1 MSVYKDILSE
11 NGYDIDAPIT
21 VHEVYFGKNKY
32 LLEAE
37 KVLGRLRKNYLG
49 ADEVKLNKAKEI
61 LEFNRLMEKAFKLEC
76 FCLTVIHSGLFNANT
91 LAIGTVI
98 DAPNYKGVKSNEIGF
113 NWDYIKDSTIIVNV
127 NSGLLTNSNI
137 TDGEVMAVILHEIG
151 HNFDTSIS
159 SFCRGSSYIIKVL
172 ALITM
177 PIGIL
182 TNPDT
187 TIQLTRG
194 GRRWYTNLLR
204 DWREKGNI
212 FVDLIDSFRYAF
224 SKILTLVAVPMHMF
238 MNIRSMLTPMIPL
251 IDIST
256 AEQLA
261 LGALKFRSEALADN
275 FATAYGYGPEL
286 QSFMVKLK
294 YKAGGWADEELMRNI
309 PVIGTWLDLSN
320 MPTHIIQSIVADHP
334 DYAFRCKDQI
344 NMLKRELDRSDLDPK
359 MKGIIRND
367 IKEIEKSLN
376 KLLDYTK
383 TGWMYTTAWSA
394 FLMTICNGDVKSF
407 LAKGL
412 YDEFDK
418 AYDKNLEVARKIKD
432 KNK

>member
-37 KVLGRLRKNYLG
+37 KVLGRLRTKY
-49 ADEVKLNKAKEI
+49 ASDISKVNKAKEI

-76 FCLTVIHSGLFNANT
+76 FCLNVNYSGLLDA
-91 LAIGTVI
+91 GTISLSTVF
-98 DAPNYKGVKSNEIGF
+98 DSPSYKPIKSNEIGF
-113 NWDYIKDSTIIVNV
+113 NMDYVKGSIIIVNIS
-127 NSGLLTNSNI
+127 SGILLDKDI
-137 TDGEVMAVILHEIG
+137 TDGEIMAVILHEIG
-151 HNFDTSIS
+151 HNFDGSIS
-159 SFCRGSSYIIKVL
+159 TSCRGFSYIIKAV
-172 ALITM
+172 ALITL
-177 PIGIL
+177 PISIL
-182 TNPDT
+182 IRAENAL
-187 TIQLTRG
+187 QLVKGT
-194 GRRWYTNLLR
+194 RRWYAEILN

-212 FVDLIDSFRYAF
+212 IIDWINSIKYAF
-224 SKILTLVAVPMHMF
+224 SKILTVVAVPIHLF
-238 MNIRSMLTPMIPL
+238 NTIKTMLYPIIPRIDAGTAYDMI
-251 IDIST
+251 IG
-256 AEQLA
+256 
-261 LGALKFRSEALADN
+261 GAKYRSEALADN
-275 FATAYGYGPEL
+275 FVTAYGYGPEL
-286 QSFMVKLK
+286 QEFLVKNK
-294 YKAGGWADEELMRNI
+294 YKVSGWVDERIIREMPVAGI
-309 PVIGTWLDLSN
+309 WLDLADLPS
-320 MPTHIIQSIVADHP
+320 HIIQSIVAAHP

-344 NMLKRELDRSDLDPK
+344 NMLKRELDSSDLDPK
-359 MKGIIRND
+359 MKGTIRKN
-367 IKEIEKSLN
+367 IKELEKSLDQ
-376 KLLDYTK
+376 LLDYTK